1 MAIFK
6 AFSGSISGAFADLW
20 KEIITASPFHEHTAV
35 SPGVLKH
42 VNNERGV
49 NENGSEGIISNGS
62 HIYVPENTA
71 AFIFSESG
79 IENVIIEPG
88 GYEYRNGEE
97 SILAGDGIGSLFKQ
111 IGDRFTF
118 GGQPVETKHV
128 SFINLREIR
137 GIKFGTRAPV
147 AYHDRFYGTDLE
159 IRSRGTMSLKVTDPV
174 RFVRNFVPANVTTY
188 SFDQP
193 GAREQILSEFV
204 QSFIVAIN
212 SLSDEYRIAQLPA
225 QANSI
230 ADRIRNDQAN
240 AGTWEQRFG
249 FRVVGVGIES
259 IEFTEQS
266 RLLVQQYASA
276 KMNISAYEGISQQAG
291 NIAAQQHIAR
301 GIEQHGL
308 GDGGGMLFGMNL
320 AQAMDPLTAAAAG
333 HQPTVAADATVTTD
347 LPTQEPDPQMN
358 IEQQIDAVKKLKE
371 LLDIGVLT
379 QQEFDAKKKDILG
392 L

>member
-6 AFSGSISGAFADLW
+6 AFSGSISGTFADLW
-20 KEIITASPFHEHTAV
+20 KDIITSGPFHEHTVV
-35 SPGVLKH
+35 SPGILKQS
-42 VNNERGV
+42 NNERGA

-174 RFVRNFVPANVTTY
+174 WFVRNFVPANVATS

-193 GAREQILSEFV
+193 GSIT
-204 QSFIVAIN
+204 VASN

-320 AQAMDPLTAAAAG
+320 AQAMDPLTAAAG
-333 HQPTVAADATVTTD
+333 HQSIVAADAVT
-347 LPTQEPDPQMN
+347 PTNHPQQEPAPQMSV
-358 IEQQIDAVKKLKE
+358 EQQIDAVKKLKE

>member
-6 AFSGSISGAFADLW
+6 AFGGSISGAFADLW
-20 KEIITASPFHEHTAV
+20 KEIITAGPFHEHTAV
-35 SPGVLKH
+35 APGVLKH

-49 NENGSEGIISNGS
+49 NENGSEGIITNGS

-97 SILAGDGIGSLFKQ
+97 SVLAGDGIGSLFKQ

-118 GGQPVETKHV
+118 GGQPVENKYV

-137 GIKFGTRAPV
+137 GIKFGTHAPV
-147 AYHDRFYGTDLE
+147 AYHDKFYGTDLE

-174 RFVRNFVPANVTTY
+174 RFVRNFVPANTTTY

-212 SLSDEYRIAQLPA
+212 SLSNEYRITQLPA

-230 ADRIRNDQAN
+230 AEQIRNDQAN

-266 RLLVQQYASA
+266 RLLVQQYAST
-276 KMNISAYEGISQQAG
+276 KMNIAAYEGISQQAG

-308 GDGGGMLFGMNL
+308 GEGGGMLFGMNL

-333 HQPTVAADATVTTD
+333 RQPTVAAGATVTTD
-347 LPTQEPDPQMN
+347 LPTQEPDPRMS
-358 IEQQIDAVKKLKE
+358 IEQQVDAVKKLKE

>member
-6 AFSGSISGAFADLW
+6 AFGGSISGAFADLW
-20 KEIITASPFHEHTAV
+20 KEIITAGPFHEHTAV
-35 SPGVLKH
+35 APGVLKH

-49 NENGSEGIISNGS
+49 NENGSEGIITNGS

-97 SILAGDGIGSLFKQ
+97 SVLAGDGIGSLFKQ

-118 GGQPVETKHV
+118 GGQPVENKYV

-137 GIKFGTRAPV
+137 GIKFGTHAPV
-147 AYHDRFYGTDLE
+147 AYHDKFYGTDLE

-174 RFVRNFVPANVTTY
+174 RFVRNFVPANTTAY

-212 SLSDEYRIAQLPA
+212 SLSNEYRITQLPA

-230 ADRIRNDQAN
+230 AEQIRNDQAN

-266 RLLVQQYASA
+266 RLLVQQYAST
-276 KMNISAYEGISQQAG
+276 KMNIAAYEGISQQAG

-308 GDGGGMLFGMNL
+308 GEGGGMLFGMNL

-333 HQPTVAADATVTTD
+333 RQPTVAAGATVTTD
-347 LPTQEPDPQMN
+347 LPTQEPDPRMS

>member
-20 KEIITASPFHEHTAV
+20 KDIITAGPFHERTVV
-35 SPGVLKH
+35 SPGIIKH
-42 VNNERGV
+42 SNNERGA
-49 NENGSEGIISNGS
+49 NENGSEGIITNGS

-79 IENVIIEPG
+79 IENVISEPG

-97 SILAGDGIGSLFKQ
+97 SVLAGDGIGSLFKQ

-118 GGQPVETKHV
+118 GGQPVENKYV

-147 AYHDRFYGTDLE
+147 AYHDKFYGTDLE

-249 FRVVGVGIES
+249 F
-259 IEFTEQS
+259 EFTEQS
-266 RLLVQQYASA
+266 RLLVQQYASN
-276 KMNISAYEGISQQAG
+276 KMNVSAYEGISQRAG